1 LGQGNERRPF
11 RHRVI
16 RIRGQSVDCPQQY
29 SGRTDTRPAFPPFAG
44 RVLFTSSMISR
55 QDDLMLPPVKAL
67 AFDVFGTVVDWRNSI
82 AREVAPVLAA
92 VGRADIDPHDFADQW
107 RARYVPAMKAA
118 NAARAEGSSLAFV
131 KLDTLHRAMLDDLL
145 GALELDLEDDAR
157 AELILGWH
165 RLDPWP
171 DVVEGLMRLKKRFPI
186 VTLSNGNISMMI
198 AMAKRA
204 GLPWDAILGAE
215 IAGAYK
221 PAPHAYRAT
230 AAALDVAPGEL
241 CLVAAHHADLA
252 AARAAGLQTA
262 FVHRPMEYGGRPA
275 PDLKA
280 EQEWEYRATSF
291 LNLADQLSC

>member
-1 LGQGNERRPF
+1 MVACAMPEKPF
-11 RHRVI
+11 
-16 RIRGQSVDCPQQY
+16 P
-29 SGRTDTRPAFPPFAG
+29 
-44 RVLFTSSMISR
+44 
-55 QDDLMLPPVKAL
+55 KAL

-82 AREVAPVLAA
+82 AREVAPVLADHSRTD
-92 VGRADIDPHDFADQW
+92 VDPHGFADQW
-107 RARYVPAMKAA
+107 RARYMPAMKAA
-118 NAARAEGSSLAFV
+118 NAAREAGQSDGFV

-145 GALELDLEDDAR
+145 GSLELDLDEATR
-157 AELILGWH
+157 AELTRGWH

-171 DVVEGLMRLKKRFPI
+171 DTVAGLTRLKTRFPI
-186 VTLSNGNISMMI
+186 VTLSNGNISMMV

-204 GLPWDAILGAE
+204 GLPWDTVLGAE

-221 PAPHAYRAT
+221 PAPHAYQAT
-230 AAALDVAPGEL
+230 AAALDLAPGEL

-280 EQEWEYRATSF
+280 EQVWEYRATSF
-291 LNLADQLSC
+291 LDFADQFGC